1 MSKQSVIDA
10 LVLRLEVM
18 TLDRDAEKSMKARA
32 RMQRDEQT
40 LKNRALLERIK
51 ELELQ
56 LEHDLDDCK

>member
-1 MSKQSVIDA
+1 MSEQSVIDA

-56 LEHDLDDCK
+56 LEQHLDDCK